1 MEEYEE
7 EVSWHRSETLCLQ
20 PADQYSTVELVE
32 LVELILMDSMQFS
45 GSVWEIMQVWQ
56 SMSGMACR

>member
-1 MEEYEE
+1 MKKRSAGI
-7 EVSWHRSETLCLQ
+7 EVKPSV
-20 PADQYSTVELVE
+20 YSLLTNTVE